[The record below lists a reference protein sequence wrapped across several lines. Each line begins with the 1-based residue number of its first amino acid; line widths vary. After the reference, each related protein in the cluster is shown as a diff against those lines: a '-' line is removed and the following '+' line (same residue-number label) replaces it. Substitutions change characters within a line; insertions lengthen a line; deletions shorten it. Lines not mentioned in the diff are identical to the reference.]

1 MARSTKHDALAR
13 VREICMGFPATEE
26 RLSHGAP
33 TFFAGG
39 KKTFVM
45 FLDDHHGDGRLAIW
59 CSAPPGVQATLVD
72 EEPTRFFVPA
82 YVGTRGWVGVRLDLE
97 VDWDE
102 IADYMQRAAVGETAA
117 HIVLLEKHGRV
128 RREGELPSRYFLDTP

>member
-1 MARSTKHDALAR
+1 MKRGAKKDDALVR
-13 VREICMGFPATEE
+13 VREICMALPETVEK
-26 RLSHGAP
+26 LSHGAP

-59 CSAPPGVQATLVD
+59 CAAPPGVQGTLVD
-72 EEPTRFFVPA
+72 EEPERFFVPA
-82 YVGTRGWVGVRLDLE
+82 YVGHRGWVGVRLDRD

-102 IADYMQRAAVGETAA
+102 VAG
-117 HIVLLEKHGRV
+117 IVEDGWREVATKRLISKLE
-128 RREGELPSRYFLDTP
+128 

>member
-1 MARSTKHDALAR
+1 MTAADKNRALTRIRALCMA
-13 VREICMGFPATEE
+13 FPETVE

-59 CSAPPGVQATLVD
+59 CAAPPGVQGTLVD
-72 EEPTRFFVPA
+72 EEPRRFFVPA
-82 YVGTRGWVGVRLDLE
+82 YVGTRGWVGVRLDID

-102 IADYMQRAAVGETAA
+102 VAGIIEDGF
-117 HIVLLEKHGRV
+117 
-128 RREGELPSRYFLDTP
+128 REVATKRLISELDRTR

>member
-1 MARSTKHDALAR
+1 MKRGKKDDALAH
-13 VREICMGFPATEE
+13 VREICMALPETVEK
-26 RLSHGAP
+26 LSHGAP

-59 CSAPPGVQATLVD
+59 CAAPPGVQASLVD
-72 EEPTRFFVPA
+72 EEPERFFVPA
-82 YVGTRGWVGVRLDLE
+82 YVGHRGWVGVRLDLD

-102 IADYMQRAAVGETAA
+102 VAGIVEDGFREVATKRLIAALD
-117 HIVLLEKHGRV
+117 
-128 RREGELPSRYFLDTP
+128 SRTE

>member
-1 MARSTKHDALAR
+1 MKARQKEAALASIR
-13 VREICMGFPATEE
+13 KLCMAFPETVE

-45 FLDDHHGDGRLAIW
+45 FMDDHHGDGRVAIW
-59 CSAPPGVQATLVD
+59 CAAPPGVQATLVD
-72 EEPTRFFVPA
+72 EEPDRFFVPP
-82 YVGTRGWVGVRLDLE
+82 YVGTRGWVGVRLDRD

-102 IADYMQRAAVGETAA
+102 VGGIVDDGFRQVATKRLVAD
-117 HIVLLEKHGRV
+117 
-128 RREGELPSRYFLDTP
+128 LDKQSS

>member
-1 MARSTKHDALAR
+1 MPSVNKRKPAALAR
-13 VREICMGFPATEE
+13 VRKICMGFPQTEE

-59 CSAPPGVQATLVD
+59 CSAPPGIQATLVD
-72 EEPTRFFVPA
+72 EEPGRFFVPP
-82 YVGTRGWVGVRLDLE
+82 YVGTRGWVGVRLDVD

-102 IADYMQRAAVGETAA
+102 VAGIVEDGFREVAAKRLIAEHDAEQ
-117 HIVLLEKHGRV
+117 
-128 RREGELPSRYFLDTP
+128 TPRP

>member
-1 MARSTKHDALAR
+1 MSRRDTERALAA
-13 VREICMGFPATEE
+13 VRRICMAFPATEE

-45 FLDDHHGDGRLAIW
+45 FMDDHHGDGRLAIW
-59 CSAPPGVQATLVD
+59 CAAPAGVQATLVD
-72 EEPTRFFVPA
+72 EEPDRFFVPP
-82 YVGTRGWVGVRLDLE
+82 YVGPRGWLGVRLDRD

-102 IADYMQRAAVGETAA
+102 VAG
-117 HIVLLEKHGRV
+117 IVEDGFRLVAPKRV
-128 RREGELPSRYFLDTP
+128 LAEFDSSR

>member
-1 MARSTKHDALAR
+1 MTKKKALALER
-13 VREICMGFPATEE
+13 VRAICMAFPETEE

-59 CSAPPGVQATLVD
+59 CRAPPGVQGTLVD
-72 EEPTRFFVPA
+72 EEPGRFFVPP
-82 YVGTRGWVGVRLDLE
+82 YVGTRGWVGVRLDVD

-102 IADYMQRAAVGETAA
+102 VAGIVEDGFREVAAKRLIAEHEHNQNR
-117 HIVLLEKHGRV
+117 
-128 RREGELPSRYFLDTP
+128 

>member
-1 MARSTKHDALAR
+1 MTKKSDALAR
-13 VREICMGFPATEE
+13 VRDICMAFPTTEE
-26 RLSHGAP
+26 RQSHGSP

-45 FLDDHHGDGRLAIW
+45 FMDDHHGDGRLAIW

-72 EEPTRFFVPA
+72 EEPGRFFVPP
-82 YVGTRGWVGVRLDLE
+82 YVGTRGWVGVRLDVD

-102 IADYMQRAAVGETAA
+102 VAGIVEDGFREVATKRLIAEHEHNRLTG
-117 HIVLLEKHGRV
+117 
-128 RREGELPSRYFLDTP
+128 

>member
-1 MARSTKHDALAR
+1 MKPAQKAAALAR
-13 VREICMGFPATEE
+13 IRTICMAFPQTEE

-45 FLDDHHGDGRLAIW
+45 FFDDHHGDGRLAIW
-59 CSAPPGVQATLVD
+59 CAAPPGVQLALVD
-72 EEPTRFFVPA
+72 EEPERFFVPP
-82 YVGTRGWVGVRLDLE
+82 YVGTRGWVGVRLDRD

-102 IADYMQRAAVGETAA
+102 VAG
-117 HIVLLEKHGRV
+117 IVDDGFRSVATKRLVAEHDGANRS
-128 RREGELPSRYFLDTP
+128 G

>member
-1 MARSTKHDALAR
+1 MTKRVKKSDALAR

-45 FLDDHHGDGRLAIW
+45 FLDDHHGDGRLALW
-59 CSAPPGVQATLVD
+59 CAAEPGVQATLVD
-72 EEPTRFFVPA
+72 EEPDRFFVPA
-82 YVGTRGWVGVRLDLE
+82 YVGHRGWVGVRLDRDA
-97 VDWDE
+97 DWDE
-102 IADYMQRAAVGETAA
+102 VGGIIEDAFREVATKRLIAD
-117 HIVLLEKHGRV
+117 
-128 RREGELPSRYFLDTP
+128 LDGAR

>member
-1 MARSTKHDALAR
+1 MKKSDALAR
-13 VREICMGFPATEE
+13 VRGICMGFPETEE

-59 CSAPPGVQATLVD
+59 CSAPPGVQAALVD
-72 EEPTRFFVPA
+72 EEPGRFFVPP
-82 YVGTRGWVGVRLDLE
+82 YVGTRGWVGVRLDVD

-102 IADYMQRAAVGETAA
+102 VAGIVDDGFREVATKRLIAEHEQTQ
-117 HIVLLEKHGRV
+117 
-128 RREGELPSRYFLDTP
+128 PP

>member
-1 MARSTKHDALAR
+1 MTRVTKKDAIVR
-13 VREICMGFPATEE
+13 VRKICMTFPATEE

-59 CSAPPGVQATLVD
+59 CAAPPGVQATLVD
-72 EEPTRFFVPA
+72 EEPERFFVPA
-82 YVGTRGWVGVRLDLE
+82 YVGPRGWVGVRLDVD

-102 IADYMQRAAVGETAA
+102 VAGIIDDGWREVATKRLIAQHVANLND
-117 HIVLLEKHGRV
+117 
-128 RREGELPSRYFLDTP
+128 

>member
-1 MARSTKHDALAR
+1 MKPSTKVESLAR
-13 VREICMGFPATEE
+13 VRAICMAFPETIE

-59 CSAPPGVQATLVD
+59 CSAPPGVQALLVD
-72 EEPTRFFVPA
+72 EEPERFFVPP
-82 YVGTRGWVGVRLDLE
+82 YVGPRGWVGVRLDVD

-102 IADYMQRAAVGETAA
+102 VAG
-117 HIVLLEKHGRV
+117 IVEDGFREVATKPLLA
-128 RREGELPSRYFLDTP
+128 LLDGMG

>member
-1 MARSTKHDALAR
+1 MTRRDTERALAG
-13 VREICMGFPATEE
+13 VRRICLAFPETEE

-45 FLDDHHGDGRLAIW
+45 FMDDHHGDGRLAIW
-59 CSAPPGVQATLVD
+59 CAAPDGVQATLVD
-72 EEPTRFFVPA
+72 EEPDRFFVPP
-82 YVGTRGWVGVRLDLE
+82 YVGTRGWVGVRLDRD

-102 IADYMQRAAVGETAA
+102 VAGIVEDGFRLVAPKKVLAQHDAAG
-117 HIVLLEKHGRV
+117 
-128 RREGELPSRYFLDTP
+128 

>member
-1 MARSTKHDALAR
+1 MKRAQKDNALHAASAS
-13 VREICMGFPATEE
+13 ICMAFPETVE

-59 CSAPPGVQATLVD
+59 CAAPPGVQATLVD
-72 EEPTRFFVPA
+72 EEPGRFFVPP
-82 YVGTRGWVGVRLDLE
+82 YVGTGAGSVCASTSTSTGTRSPASSKTASARL
-97 VDWDE
+97 
-102 IADYMQRAAVGETAA
+102 R
-117 HIVLLEKHGRV
+117 
-128 RREGELPSRYFLDTP
+128 PSG

>member
-1 MARSTKHDALAR
+1 MTRVNKKSALAQ
-13 VREICMGFPATEE
+13 VRKICMAFPETVE

-33 TFFAGG
+33 TYFAGG

-59 CSAPPGVQATLVD
+59 CAAPPRVQATLVD
-72 EEPTRFFVPA
+72 EEPGRFFVPA
-82 YVGTRGWVGVRLDLE
+82 YVGPRGWVGVRLDVD

-102 IADYMQRAAVGETAA
+102 IAG
-117 HIVLLEKHGRV
+117 IVEDGFREVATKRLIADLDRM
-128 RREGELPSRYFLDTP
+128 RR